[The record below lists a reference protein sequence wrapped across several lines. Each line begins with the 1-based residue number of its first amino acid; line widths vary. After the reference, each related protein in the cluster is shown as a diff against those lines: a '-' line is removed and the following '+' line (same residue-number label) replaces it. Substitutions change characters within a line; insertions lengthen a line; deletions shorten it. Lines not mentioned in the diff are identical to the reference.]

1 MLTAIETTG
10 TNNANHQ
17 ITLDEDLPHNA
28 PSRVRVIVLYD
39 DGQNGDLKKRRKA
52 RSTEDATKIS
62 DDFDFMLV
70 SESILAR
77 DWNTP
82 EDDEAWANL

>member
-17 ITLDEDLPHNA
+17 IVLDENLPDNA

-39 DGQNGDLKKRRKA
+39 ENNDIKEKDWLQAASINGA
-52 RSTEDATKIS
+52 
-62 DDFDFMLV
+62 FDFL
-70 SESILAR
+70 
-77 DWNTP
+77 N
-82 EDDEAWANL
+82 DEAEDIYTLQDGVALNVEK

>member
-17 ITLDEDLPHNA
+17 IILDEDLPNNA

-39 DGQNGDLKKRRKA
+39 ENGQNGGLKKRRKA
-52 RSTEDATKIS
+52 GSAEGLIHMS
-62 DDFDFMLV
+62 DDFDAPLEGF
-70 SESILAR
+70 EEYQ
-77 DWNTP
+77 P
-82 EDDEAWANL
+82 